1 MPSYGGS
8 YGSRDQTNPPYLPPT
23 YPTQYLQGDDG
34 RPGHMGG
41 NYDASMAAYSYN
53 RSIPGFS
60 AAAVASGVP
69 PLPIYQ
75 GWNQDAMPLPP
86 YTAPSNHSQYS
97 GYGGVPQT
105 SAQYY
110 QPVGQQNYHQN
121 TATAKSLE
129 QDLSEGEFEDV
140 GASVNT
146 PPVGYGSSQYRGND
160 GTGYMDTAQRAV
172 HSRAQDYSPQSG
184 YQSMLRRISVTF
196 PLFIDAFQ
204 QTTIT
209 LVIVTLRM
217 GANLQT
223 PTHRMCPLAEL
234 TSTTNQRAFNNAIH
248 LHPTTIMTL

>member
-34 RPGHMGG
+34 RTGHMGG

-75 GWNQDAMPLPP
+75 GWNQDAVPLPP

-110 QPVGQQNYHQN
+110 QPVGKQNYHQN
-121 TATAKSLE
+121 TASAKSFE
-129 QDLSEGEFEDV
+129 QADLSEGEFEDV

-146 PPVGYGSSQYRGND
+146 P
-160 GTGYMDTAQRAV
+160 QRAV
-172 HSRAQDYSPQSG
+172 QSRAQDYSPQSG

-196 PLFIDAFQ
+196 HLLL
-204 QTTIT
+204 THSSK
-209 LVIVTLRM
+209 
-217 GANLQT
+217 LQ
-223 PTHRMCPLAEL
+223 LL
-234 TSTTNQRAFNNAIH
+234 WS
-248 LHPTTIMTL
+248 

>member
-1 MPSYGGS
+1 MSDYPSMPSYGAS
-8 YGSRDQTNPPYLPPT
+8 YGARDQTNPPYLPPT

-34 RPGHMGG
+34 RIGHMGG

-97 GYGGVPQT
+97 GYGGVSQT
-105 SAQYY
+105 NAQYY

-121 TATAKSLE
+121 TASAKSFE
-129 QDLSEGEFEDV
+129 QADLSEGEFEDV
-140 GASVNT
+140 GASTNT

-184 YQSMLRRISVTF
+184 YQSMLRQISVTF
-196 PLFIDAFQ
+196 PLLLTHSSKLQ
-204 QTTIT
+204 
-209 LVIVTLRM
+209 LLR
-217 GANLQT
+217 
-223 PTHRMCPLAEL
+223 
-234 TSTTNQRAFNNAIH
+234 S
-248 LHPTTIMTL
+248 